1 MSLPTN
7 STLLRAIAIMEEV
20 VRAQGGVTAAEIGKR
35 LDIPKPTAHR
45 LLIQLEQEGLIK
57 RELDGRRLVPG
68 QRMKQLAFGILASPS
83 VSAALRAVLQR
94 LSEQVG
100 ETCNLSV
107 RSEHEVIYF
116 DRVETNWP
124 VRVQLAPGSR
134 LPLHC
139 TASGKLF
146 LALMPHDQ
154 RRTLMASLD
163 LKPHTPHTATTIEQL
178 EKRLKHIERERISTD
193 DEEFIEGMVAVA
205 VPVYDGTNNVLA
217 SLAIHAPSMRQP
229 LERLLEQVPLM
240 RKATREL
247 ENILEE

>member
-1 MSLPTN
+1 MSSSTN

-20 VRAQGGVTAAEIGKR
+20 VRSGSGVTVADIGKR

-45 LLIQLEQEGLIK
+45 LLAQLEQEGLIK
-57 RELDGRRLVPG
+57 RELDGRHLVPG
-68 QRMKQLAFGILASPS
+68 PRMKQLAFGILANPS
-83 VSAALRAVLQR
+83 VSASLRSVLQR

-107 RSEHEVIYF
+107 RNENEVIYF

-124 VRVQLAPGSR
+124 VRVQLVQGSR

-146 LALMPHDQ
+146 LALMPHEK
-154 RRTLMASLD
+154 RRVLIASLS
-163 LKPHTPHTATTIEQL
+163 LKPHTRHTATTQEEL
-178 EKRLKHIERERISTD
+178 EKRLKLIERERISTD

-205 VPVYDGTNNVLA
+205 VPVYDRANNVLA

-229 LERLLEQVPLM
+229 LEKLLDQVPLM
-240 RKATREL
+240 REATREL
-247 ENILEE
+247 ESILEE